1 MTYILISKSPLL
13 FWTSL
18 PHANAIVYL
27 QYLNSIFL
35 KIPRLV
41 YVIFLKIFFLFNVQ
55 ILILCTIIVF
65 LALWNIISVFYM
77 GSNL

>member
-1 MTYILISKSPLL
+1 MTYILISRYVTVVILN
-13 FWTSL
+13 FI
-18 PHANAIVYL
+18 ANAIVYL

-35 KIPRLV
+35 KIPRLD
-41 YVIFLKIFFLFNVQ
+41 YVIFLKIFFLFNLQ

>member
-1 MTYILISKSPLL
+1 MTYISISRYVIVVILN
-13 FWTSL
+13 FI
-18 PHANAIVYL
+18 ANAIVYL

-35 KIPRLV
+35 KIPRLD
-41 YVIFLKIFFLFNVQ
+41 YVIFLKIFFLFNLQ

>member
-1 MTYILISKSPLL
+1 MSPLL

-35 KIPRLV
+35 KIPRLD

-65 LALWNIISVFYM
+65 LALWNMISVFYV